1 MKNEGV
7 FRGLPLLAVIAAGGF
22 AAMGCSGLGANKKSP
37 AQVTN
42 GQFKP
47 TLPPAANYGPDPKL
61 TCPTGGPNGA
71 LDDLVKKEDLKGK
84 KVATDGRLCAIAET
98 LLGWTPPEPNSA
110 VPDTIRAFLSQYFGL
125 PNTISAGAIIVQD
138 MDLTNPGPVDIAQPM
153 VSPIVN
159 FAEGAKNP
167 RYGMVAE
174 RYASSS
180 TGRAGTGTTTVKYHV
195 RLVMYDDTV
204 VLDPLPRSLPAGG
217 TATLSGHVEG
227 DYKNL
232 KVQMVDPVGKLT
244 TTPQQGSTLN
254 APIACGQRSGKVLV
268 QISGESD
275 AGDVRIA
282 NLPISCGGQLATE
295 VAMPSTK
302 SGPVDPQSA
311 EKQIAE
317 SINSERTGAGL
328 KPMNVN
334 PALSDIARTVSE
346 KQAARQSV
354 TGSDITHMLKEKE
367 IQAPSI
373 SENAAVAFTAED
385 AYTKLSESPTDRAN
399 QMSPDV
405 TDLGVGVVKG
415 ADIGGKPTIVVTTLY
430 IKQLPPADPKEV
442 KEKLYDAIAK
452 KREGAK
458 LEALKKDETLESVAQ
473 KYADAASKV
482 PSGTLPREEESA
494 IMGPLYKG
502 AMSVNQMGG
511 WMPDETNAMQF
522 AEQPSIVGKG
532 HIVGVGVATGTSE
545 RFGKNSIFVMVLVG
559 SKLEA
564 KAPARKT
571 TAPRK
576 KKH

>member
-1 MKNEGV
+1 MDNEGV
-7 FRGLPLLAVIAAGGF
+7 FRGLRLAVVPAAALLF
-22 AAMGCSGLGANKKSP
+22 AVGCSGLGANKRNP

-61 TCPTGGPNGA
+61 TCPSGGPNGA
-71 LDDLVKKEDLKGK
+71 LNDLLGKEDLKGK
-84 KVATDGRLCAIAET
+84 KVVEDGRLCAIADT
-98 LLGWTPPEPNSA
+98 LLGWNPPEPNSP
-110 VPDTIRAFLSQYFGL
+110 VPETIRSFVSQYFGL
-125 PNTISAGAIIVQD
+125 PNTISAGAIVVQD
-138 MDLTNPGPVDIAQPM
+138 LEITGGPADVAAPM
-153 VSPIVN
+153 VPTIVG
-159 FAEGAKNP
+159 FADGAKNP
-167 RYGMVAE
+167 HYGMIAY
-174 RYASSS
+174 RYASSRES
-180 TGRAGTGTTTVKYHV
+180 RANTGSEKVKYHV
-195 RLVMYDDTV
+195 RMVMYDDTV
-204 VLDPLPRSLPAGG
+204 VLDPLPRALPAGG

-227 DYKNL
+227 EFKNV

-244 TTPQQGSTLN
+244 TTPQQGTTLN
-254 APIACGQRSGKVLV
+254 APIACGQRPGRILV

-282 NLPISCGGQLATE
+282 NLPIVCGGQLATE
-295 VAMPSTK
+295 VAMPSEK
-302 SGPVDPQSA
+302 SGPLDPAAA
-311 EKQIAE
+311 EKQIEEA
-317 SINSERTGAGL
+317 INKERSDAGL

-346 KQAARQSV
+346 KQSARQSI
-354 TGSDITHMLKEKE
+354 TGADISHMLKEKE

-373 SENAAVAFTAED
+373 SENAAVAFSADE
-385 AYTKLSESPTDRAN
+385 AYAKLSESPTDRAN
-399 QMSPDV
+399 EMSPDV

-442 KEKLYDAIAK
+442 KDKLYDAIEK
-452 KREGAK
+452 KRTDAK
-458 LEALKKDETLESVAQ
+458 LSELKKDETLESVAQ
-473 KYADAASKV
+473 KYADEAAKV
-482 PSGTLPREEESA
+482 PSGNIPREEESK

-502 AMSVNQMGG
+502 SMSVNQMGG

-545 RFGKNSIFVMVLVG
+545 RFGKNSVFVMVLVG
-559 SKLEA
+559 SKLES
-564 KAPARKT
+564 KAPAKKT
-571 TAPRK
+571 TTRK